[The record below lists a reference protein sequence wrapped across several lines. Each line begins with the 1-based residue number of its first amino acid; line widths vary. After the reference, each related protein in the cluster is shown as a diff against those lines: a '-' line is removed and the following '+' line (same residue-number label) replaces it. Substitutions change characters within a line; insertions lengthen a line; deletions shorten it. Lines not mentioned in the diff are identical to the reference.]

1 MENVKEN
8 AQRRAAE
15 VFRHR
20 REDSRST
27 RATGGRTQSR
37 STSERRFLLFAFS
50 MDERAIQSDRGI
62 DDGDDRPKD
71 RPRHTH
77 KKKIFKVTPNPYH
90 YHITNVP
97 LGLFLLLSKHR
108 SIALSASIVSP
119 YTLILMCPGVTNG
132 FYVMYRCRPR
142 SKQTPRTV
150 AILGIWKLRVANISK
165 PSKRA
170 VLTDKLKN
178 MQVGQAT

>member
-1 MENVKEN
+1 M
-8 AQRRAAE
+8 
-15 VFRHR
+15 HR
-20 REDSRST
+20 EGPPKCF
-27 RATGGRTQSR
+27 AIGGRTRDPHVQPAGGLSHDR
-37 STSERRFLLFAFS
+37 QASDAFCFSLFRWTSEQYKATVGS
-50 MDERAIQSDRGI
+50 MTETTDLKTDR
-62 DDGDDRPKD
+62 DT
-71 RPRHTH
+71 HT